1 MLQFNITNFKTY
13 FTIKIYMRKIYFKIF
28 VSIIIL
34 LWVIYFIQTYTS
46 VLNEGF
52 TPKIN
57 SLYRPYVRN
66 MNQTYETFVNN
77 YGPNVIM
84 TKLKKWNI
92 Y

>member
-1 MLQFNITNFKTY
+1 
-13 FTIKIYMRKIYFKIF
+13 MRKIYFKILIG
-28 VSIIIL
+28 IIVI
-34 LWVIYFIQTYTS
+34 LWVIYFIQSYTS
-46 VLNEGF
+46 INNEGF

>member
-1 MLQFNITNFKTY
+1 
-13 FTIKIYMRKIYFKIF
+13 MRKIYFKIF

-46 VLNEGF
+46 MLSEGF

-57 SLYRPYVRN
+57 SLYRPYMRN
-66 MNQTYETFVNN
+66 MNQTYESFVNN
-77 YGPNVIM
+77 YCSGFIM
-84 TKLKKWNI
+84 TKLKKWNL

>member
-1 MLQFNITNFKTY
+1 MRR
-13 FTIKIYMRKIYFKIF
+13 IYLKIF
-28 VSIIIL
+28 LTIIIL
-34 LWVIYFIQTYTS
+34 LWIIYFIQTYTS

-57 SLYRPYVRN
+57 ALYRPYIRN
-66 MNQTYETFVNN
+66 INQIYESFVNN
-77 YGPNVIM
+77 YGPNIIM

>member
-1 MLQFNITNFKTY
+1 
-13 FTIKIYMRKIYFKIF
+13 MRKIYFKIF

-34 LWVIYFIQTYTS
+34 LWIIYFTYYTA
-46 VLNEGF
+46 EGF

-66 MNQTYETFVNN
+66 INQTYETFVDN

>member
-1 MLQFNITNFKTY
+1 
-13 FTIKIYMRKIYFKIF
+13 MRKIYFKIF

-34 LWVIYFIQTYTS
+34 LWIIYFIQTYTYI
-46 VLNEGF
+46 LNEGF

>member
-1 MLQFNITNFKTY
+1 
-13 FTIKIYMRKIYFKIF
+13 MRKIYFKIF
-28 VSIIIL
+28 VGIVIL

-46 VLNEGF
+46 LLNVNEGF

-57 SLYRPYVRN
+57 SLYRPYIRN
-66 MNQTYETFVNN
+66 INQTYETFVNN
-77 YGPNVIM
+77 YGPNVVM

>member
-1 MLQFNITNFKTY
+1 M
-13 FTIKIYMRKIYFKIF
+13 
-28 VSIIIL
+28 
-34 LWVIYFIQTYTS
+34 
-46 VLNEGF
+46 NEGF

>member
-1 MLQFNITNFKTY
+1 
-13 FTIKIYMRKIYFKIF
+13 MRKIYFKIF
-28 VSIIIL
+28 VSIIIV
-34 LWVIYFIQTYTS
+34 LWIIYFIQTYTS

-66 MNQTYETFVNN
+66 INQKYETFVNN
-77 YGPNVIM
+77 YGPNVII

>member
-1 MLQFNITNFKTY
+1 
-13 FTIKIYMRKIYFKIF
+13 MRKIYFKILIG
-28 VSIIIL
+28 IIVI
-34 LWVIYFIQTYTS
+34 LWVIYFIQSYTCII
-46 VLNEGF
+46 NEGF